1 MSHAHPIPGVT
12 VHVSFPA
19 PTIHSAPDVLNSL
32 WEARCAL
39 ATLHAHAEARTLAG
53 PEDLSDVS
61 GTCALVLD
69 RLDAVMQGLDD
80 GAAEGRGA
88 R

>member
-1 MSHAHPIPGVT
+1 MSHARSIPGVT

-19 PTIHSAPDVLNSL
+19 PASFSAPDVLNSL

-69 RLDAVMQGLDD
+69 RLDAVMQGLETR
-80 GAAEGRGA
+80 AAAGRGA
-88 R
+88 

>member
-1 MSHAHPIPGVT
+1 MSHANTIHGVT
-12 VHVSFPA
+12 VHVPFPA
-19 PTIHSAPDVLNSL
+19 QNSLPVPDILNGL

-69 RLDAVMQGLDD
+69 RLDSLMQGLD
-80 GAAEGRGA
+80 AHTAQSRGA
-88 R
+88 